1 MKKRPLS
8 KKSGRP
14 FTSKGIV
21 MEQIVFSP
29 LKDESCSSVGR
40 EKDYEGLFLKRKSTC
55 HRKQTYIS
63 SEIYSRLSL
72 VLPIIAGGMS
82 VPDFLDN
89 VLLYHLE
96 IHGNEIEY
104 LFRKKADEIH
114 F

>member
-1 MKKRPLS
+1 MKKRPLL

-14 FTSKGIV
+14 STSKGIV
-21 MEQIVFSP
+21 VEQIVFSP

-40 EKDYEGLFLKRKSTC
+40 DKDYEGLFLKRKTTC

-72 VLPIIAGGMS
+72 VLPVIARGMS

-89 VLLYHLE
+89 VLLHHLKE
-96 IHGNEIEY
+96 YGNEIEH
-104 LFRKKADEIH
+104 LFRKKANEIH